1 MNKKGVA
8 VIFSFMMGVVF
19 FLLGLALAGVS
30 TDIVNDDKVMG
41 ANGLDCANESIS
53 NQDKANC
60 RGTEI
65 IFPIYIAVV
74 FGLAA
79 MMITGILTWINE
91 EMYFLD

>member
-1 MNKKGVA
+1 MNKRGVA
-8 VIFSFMMGVVF
+8 VLVSFMVGVVF

-30 TDIVNDDKVMG
+30 TEIVSDDKVMG
-41 ANGLDCANESIS
+41 VDGLNCANESIS
-53 NQDKANC
+53 NQEKANC

-79 MMITGILTWINE
+79 MLIAGVLT
-91 EMYFLD
+91 

>member
-8 VIFSFMMGVVF
+8 VLVSFMMGIVF

-30 TDIVNDDKVMG
+30 TDIVSDDKVMG

-65 IFPIYIAVV
+65 LFPVYIAVI

-79 MMITGILTWINE
+79 MLVTGILT
-91 EMYFLD
+91 